1 MEGFILKKIS
11 IIYFSG
17 TGNTE
22 VMANAIADGV
32 KEAGGDANLITSEEA
47 SIDNITNADV
57 VALGCPSMGAEELD
71 DTMETFVDSI
81 ESEISG
87 KSVALFGSY
96 DWGDGEWIR
105 EWHDRME
112 GYGASMIQDQD
123 ELIAHLT
130 PEDEDIEKCK
140 ELGKKLAE

>member
-1 MEGFILKKIS
+1 MKKVS

-22 VMANAIADGV
+22 AMAEAIAAGV
-32 KEAGGDANLITSEEA
+32 KEAGGEASLVTSENA
-47 SIDNITNADV
+47 SVDDVTSADT

-71 DTMETFVDSI
+71 DTMEMFVDSL
-81 ESEISG
+81 ESEVSDKAI
-87 KSVALFGSY
+87 ALFGSY

-112 GYGASMIQDQD
+112 GYGAKMIQDQD

-140 ELGKKLAE
+140 ELGKKLAH

>member
-1 MEGFILKKIS
+1 MKKVS

-22 VMANAIADGV
+22 AMANAIAEGV
-32 KEAGGDANLITSEEA
+32 KEAGGEANLISSEAA
-47 SIDNITNADV
+47 SVDDVTNADT

-81 ESEISG
+81 EGDVSG

-105 EWHDRME
+105 EWHDRMQ
-112 GYGASMIQDQD
+112 GYGATMIQDQD

-140 ELGKKLAE
+140 ALGKKLAE

>member
-1 MEGFILKKIS
+1 MKKIS

-22 VMANAIADGV
+22 AMAQAIADGV
-32 KEAGGDANLITSEEA
+32 KEAGGEPTLVTSEEA
-47 SIDNITNADV
+47 SVENVTSADT

-71 DTMETFVDSI
+71 DTMEMFVDSL
-81 ESEISG
+81 ESEVSDKPI
-87 KSVALFGSY
+87 ALFGSY

-112 GYGASMIQDQD
+112 GYGAKMIQDQD

-140 ELGKKLAE
+140 ELGKKLAQ

>member
-1 MEGFILKKIS
+1 MKKVS

-22 VMANAIADGV
+22 AMAEAIAAGV
-32 KEAGGDANLITSEEA
+32 KEAGGEASLVTSENA
-47 SIDNITNADV
+47 SVDDVTSADT

-71 DTMETFVDSI
+71 DTMEMFVDSL
-81 ESEISG
+81 ESEVSDKAI
-87 KSVALFGSY
+87 ALFGSY

-112 GYGASMIQDQD
+112 GYGAKMIQDQD

-140 ELGKKLAE
+140 ELGKKLAQ

>member
-1 MEGFILKKIS
+1 MKKVS

-22 VMANAIADGV
+22 AMAEAIAAGV
-32 KEAGGDANLITSEEA
+32 TESGGEPTLITSENA
-47 SIDNITNADV
+47 TVDKVTNADA

-71 DTMETFVDSI
+71 DTMEMFVDSLENKVSDKPI
-81 ESEISG
+81 
-87 KSVALFGSY
+87 ALFGSY

-105 EWHDRME
+105 EWHDRMS
-112 GYGASMIQDQD
+112 GYGAKMIQDQD

-130 PEDEDIEKCK
+130 PEDEDIKKCK

>member
-1 MEGFILKKIS
+1 MKKVS
-11 IIYFSG
+11 IVYFSG

-22 VMANAIADGV
+22 AMAEAIADGV
-32 KEAGGDANLITSEEA
+32 KEAGGEATLITSEEA
-47 SIDNITNADV
+47 SVDNIADADV

-71 DTMETFVDSI
+71 DTMEMYVDSI
-81 ESEISG
+81 EDAVSG
-87 KSVALFGSY
+87 KPVALFGSY

-105 EWHDRME
+105 SWHERME
-112 GYGASMIQDQD
+112 GYGAKMLQD
-123 ELIAHLT
+123 EEELIVHLT

>member
-1 MEGFILKKIS
+1 MKKVS

-22 VMANAIADGV
+22 AMAQAIADVV
-32 KEAGGDANLITSEEA
+32 KEAEGEPTLVTSEEA
-47 SIDNITNADV
+47 SVENVTSADT

-71 DTMETFVDSI
+71 DTMEMFVDSL
-81 ESEISG
+81 ESEVSDKPI
-87 KSVALFGSY
+87 ALFGSY

-112 GYGASMIQDQD
+112 GYGAKMIQDQD

-140 ELGKKLAE
+140 ELGKKLAQ

>member
-1 MEGFILKKIS
+1 MKKVS

-22 VMANAIADGV
+22 AMAKAISDGV
-32 KEAGGDANLITSEEA
+32 KDAGGEPRLITSEEA
-47 SIDNITNADV
+47 SVEDVTGADV

-71 DTMETFVDSI
+71 DTMEVFVDSLD
-81 ESEISG
+81 EEISG
-87 KSVALFGSY
+87 KPLALFGSY
-96 DWGDGEWIR
+96 DWGDGEWIK

-112 GYGASMIQDQD
+112 GYGAKMIQDQE
-123 ELIAHLT
+123 ELIAHLD

-140 ELGKKLAE
+140 ELGKKLTES